1 MNGEHTG
8 DIRKPDPGGAA
19 ARRASEPLLVLNVA
33 VKLLL
38 AGLLI
43 FSLVASDL
51 PQFAGKAMTAR
62 ALTYPWSALL
72 VPVLWWLRGRPSPY
86 PHFVDVLIV
95 LPFLV
100 DVAGNAANL
109 YNTMRYFD
117 DVAHFVNWALL
128 VAAFGAIMASLPLG
142 RLNAAAL
149 TLGFGT
155 TTNVLWE
162 IAEYVV
168 MRLGSSGLQLTYEDT
183 IGDLALSFCG
193 TLVGALLTATLLW
206 GRSYV
211 NPTLFGPRRHSR
223 SKKPRIPG

>member
-1 MNGEHTG
+1 
-8 DIRKPDPGGAA
+8 
-19 ARRASEPLLVLNVA
+19 LVLNVA

-43 FSLVASDL
+43 FSLAAPDL

-72 VPVLWWLRGRPSPY
+72 IPAVWWLRGRPSPY
-86 PHFVDVLIV
+86 PHLVDALIV

-109 YNTMRYFD
+109 YNTTRYFD
-117 DVAHFVNWALL
+117 DIAHFSNWMFL
-128 VAAFGAIMASLPLG
+128 VTAFGAIMSSLPLG

-168 MRLGSSGLQLTYEDT
+168 MRLGSSGLSLTYEDT

-211 NPTLFGPRRHSR
+211 SPALFGPRQRSR
-223 SKKPRIPG
+223 PKNPRMPG

>member
-1 MNGEHTG
+1 MNGAHTD
-8 DIRKPDPGGAA
+8 DIRDSAPDGTA
-19 ARRASEPLLVLNVA
+19 ARRASGPLLVLNVA

-72 VPVLWWLRGRPSPY
+72 VPVFWWLRGRPSPY
-86 PHFVDVLIV
+86 PHLIDALIV

-109 YNTMRYFD
+109 YNTTRYFD
-117 DVAHFVNWALL
+117 DIAHFVNWALL
-128 VAAFGAIMASLPLG
+128 VTAFGAIMASLPLG
-142 RLNAAAL
+142 RLNAATL

-155 TTNVLWE
+155 TANVLWE
-162 IAEYVV
+162 IAEYIV

-211 NPTLFGPRRHSR
+211 NPTLFGPRRHRR

>member
-1 MNGEHTG
+1 
-8 DIRKPDPGGAA
+8 
-19 ARRASEPLLVLNVA
+19 LVLNVA
-33 VKLLL
+33 AKLLL

-72 VPVLWWLRGRPSPY
+72 VPAVWWLRGRPSPY
-86 PHFVDVLIV
+86 PHLVDALIV
-95 LPFLV
+95 LPFLI

-109 YNTMRYFD
+109 YNTTRYFD
-117 DVAHFVNWALL
+117 DIAHFVNWALL
-128 VAAFGAIMASLPLG
+128 VTAFGAIVASLPLG

-155 TTNVLWE
+155 TANVLWE
-162 IAEYVV
+162 IAEYIV

-193 TLVGALLTATLLW
+193 TLVGVLLTAALLW

-211 NPTLFGPRRHSR
+211 NPALFGPKRRSR
-223 SKKPRIPG
+223 SEKPRTSG

>member
-1 MNGEHTG
+1 MNGGHTG
-8 DIRKPDPGGAA
+8 DIHSPDPTGAA
-19 ARRASEPLLVLNVA
+19 ARRASGPLLVLNVA
-33 VKLLL
+33 AKLLL

-72 VPVLWWLRGRPSPY
+72 VPAVWWLRGRPSPY
-86 PHFVDVLIV
+86 PHLVDALIV
-95 LPFLV
+95 LPFLI

-109 YNTMRYFD
+109 YNTTRYFD
-117 DVAHFVNWALL
+117 DIAHFVNWALL
-128 VAAFGAIMASLPLG
+128 VTAFGAIVASLPLG

-155 TTNVLWE
+155 TANVLWE
-162 IAEYVV
+162 IAEYIV

-193 TLVGALLTATLLW
+193 TLVGVLLTAALLW

-211 NPTLFGPRRHSR
+211 NPALFGPKRRSR
-223 SKKPRIPG
+223 SEKPRTSG

>member
-1 MNGEHTG
+1 MNGAHID
-8 DIRKPDPGGAA
+8 DICDSAPGGTAG
-19 ARRASEPLLVLNVA
+19 RHASRLLLVLNVA
-33 VKLLL
+33 VKLVLV
-38 AGLLI
+38 GLLI
-43 FSLVASDL
+43 FSLAAPDL

-86 PHFVDVLIV
+86 PHLIDALIV

-109 YNTMRYFD
+109 YNTTRHFD
-117 DVAHFVNWALL
+117 DIAHFVNWALL
-128 VAAFGAIMASLPLG
+128 VAAFGAIVASLPLG

-162 IAEYVV
+162 IAEYMV

-183 IGDLALSFCG
+183 IGDLALSLCG
-193 TLVGALLTATLLW
+193 TLVGVLLTATLLW

-211 NPTLFGPRRHSR
+211 NSVLFGPRLRSR
-223 SKKPRIPG
+223 SKKPLILG

>member
-1 MNGEHTG
+1 MNGAHTD
-8 DIRKPDPGGAA
+8 DIRDSAPDGTA
-19 ARRASEPLLVLNVA
+19 ARHASRLLLLLNVA
-33 VKLLL
+33 VKLVLV
-38 AGLLI
+38 GVLI
-43 FSLVASDL
+43 FSLAAPDL

-72 VPVLWWLRGRPSPY
+72 VPVFWWLRGRPSPY
-86 PHFVDVLIV
+86 PHLIDALIV

-109 YNTMRYFD
+109 YNTTRHFD
-117 DVAHFVNWALL
+117 DIAHFVNWALL
-128 VAAFGAIMASLPLG
+128 VAAFGAIAASLPLG

-149 TLGFGT
+149 ALGFGT

-183 IGDLALSFCG
+183 IGDLALSLCG
-193 TLVGALLTATLLW
+193 TLVGTLLTTTLLW

-211 NPTLFGPRRHSR
+211 NPALFGPRRRSR
-223 SKKPRIPG
+223 PKKPSRLR

>member
-1 MNGEHTG
+1 MNRRHTG
-8 DIRKPDPGGAA
+8 D
-19 ARRASEPLLVLNVA
+19 ASVRLASRLLLVLNVA

-38 AGLLI
+38 VGLLI
-43 FSLVASDL
+43 FSLAASDL
-51 PQFAGKAMTAR
+51 PQFAGKAMAAR

-72 VPVLWWLRGRPSPY
+72 LPTVWWLRGRPSPY
-86 PHFVDVLIV
+86 PHLVDALIV

-109 YNTMRYFD
+109 YNTTRYFD
-117 DVAHFVNWALL
+117 DIAHFGNWMFL
-128 VAAFGAIMASLPLG
+128 VTAFGAIMASLPLS

-155 TTNVLWE
+155 TANVLWE

-168 MRLGSSGLQLTYEDT
+168 MRLGSSGLNLTYEDT
-183 IGDLALSFCG
+183 IGDLALSLCG
-193 TLVGALLTATLLW
+193 ALVGALLTATLLW

-211 NPTLFGPRRHSR
+211 SPALFGPKLHSQP
-223 SKKPRIPG
+223 KNPRMLG